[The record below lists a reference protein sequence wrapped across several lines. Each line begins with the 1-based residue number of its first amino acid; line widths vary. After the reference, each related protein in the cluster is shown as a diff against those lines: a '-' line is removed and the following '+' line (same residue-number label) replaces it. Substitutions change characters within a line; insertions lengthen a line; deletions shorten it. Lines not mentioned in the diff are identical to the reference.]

1 MANSPG
7 TGGKSAARLKK
18 RNETKMILRQ
28 PVLLIAVLATIALL
42 VLFVIFPLAKVLL
55 FSVTDESGAISLTS
69 LTQLFTTTRYLKTFG
84 RTMALGVVVALISTF
99 IGYIF
104 AFTITRTNVP

>member
-28 PVLLIAVLATIALL
+28 PVLLIAILATIALL
-42 VLFVIFPLAKVLL
+42 VLFVIFPLA
-55 FSVTDESGAISLTS
+55 
-69 LTQLFTTTRYLKTFG
+69 
-84 RTMALGVVVALISTF
+84 
-99 IGYIF
+99 
-104 AFTITRTNVP
+104 